1 MTVAAEAGLA
11 KAAAYRLR
19 LAIDEIATN
28 IILYGYD
35 SGRREG
41 DVELRAML
49 DDEWLTICVEDTAM
63 AFDPRQNVPPSD
75 LDAALENRQ
84 MGGLGVF
91 LAIEGVDRFDYEW
104 VNNRN
109 RNIFTMHRRPVVAP
123 K

>member
-1 MTVAAEAGLA
+1 DG
-11 KAAAYRLR
+11 
-19 LAIDEIATN
+19 IARK
-28 IILYGYD
+28 ICVYGFVC
-35 SGRREG
+35 GRREG
-41 DVELRAML
+41 DVERSVVL

-109 RNIFTMHRRPVVAP
+109 RNIFTMHRRPIAAP